1 MQNGAY
7 GVELARRFNIDD
19 APFMRTSTLKSE
31 QLAATRVTTGSRGSG
46 LTDYI
51 PVEKAYIVTVR
62 LQAIAK
68 FESFRAGKLAWKGSC
83 EAGTMSIMNLQDEP
97 QLHLPTFYDCV
108 KFYIPEIIISELAQ
122 SNDTPKV
129 SDLRYLPTVSDPAMH
144 TFAKVLAPLFGKP
157 IHDGSLFFDHV
168 AIAAYLHLA
177 RTYGGLD
184 RPLPQAGTLADWQLR
199 RATELLASSVEDGV
213 SIQAL
218 AASCELPVERFLR
231 AFKRST
237 GLPPH
242 RWLREY
248 KVKKA
253 TSMLRDTNLSISEI
267 AYACGFSDQAHMTR
281 LFVALTGNTPG
292 AVRRGAAGAQLV

>member
-1 MQNGAY
+1 M
-7 GVELARRFNIDD
+7 
-19 APFMRTSTLKSE
+19 
-31 QLAATRVTTGSRGSG
+31 
-46 LTDYI
+46 TDYI

-62 LQAIAK
+62 LQGIAK
-68 FESFRAGKLAWKGSC
+68 FESFRAGKLTWKGSC
-83 EAGTMSIMNLQDEP
+83 EAGSMSIMNLQDEP

-108 KFYIPEIIISELAQ
+108 KFYVPEIIFSELAQ
-122 SNDTPKV
+122 TNDMPAIRE
-129 SDLRYLPTVSDPAMH
+129 LRYLPTVADPAMH

-157 IHDGSLFFDHV
+157 MSDRSLFFDHV

-177 RTYGGLD
+177 RTYGGVD
-184 RPLPQAGTLADWQLR
+184 RPPPQTGTLAEWQLR
-199 RATELLASSVEDGV
+199 RATEMLASSVEDGV
-213 SIQAL
+213 TIQAL

-231 AFKRST
+231 AFKKST

-248 KVKKA
+248 KVRKA
-253 TSMLRDTNLSISEI
+253 TDLLRESRLSISEI

-292 AVRRGAAGAQLV
+292 NVRKSSGGFGGIRPSPD